1 MKINRILAS
10 LLLCASVANG
20 YAQGLANLKLTEV
33 VVDNADGLVD
43 EYDNR
48 SAWIEIGNTSWSTI
62 NVGGCYITNDR
73 SVLNPDMSAPQRIA
87 RMSQIPRGDE
97 RTSLAPKSQI
107 VIFADGRTNMGTL
120 HAGFRL
126 QPGKDNFIAL
136 YEANGTVLIDS
147 VTVPA
152 SLPENCSWALFE
164 NGWRKCEPSLVTPDS
179 PNDNTAKKV
188 DKIAEFKE
196 HDPHGFVMT
205 ILGMGIV
212 FSGLIVLSIL
222 FVLFGNLMRKF
233 NGKKAV
239 AQTVTPQ
246 KPVSNASVDVAVA
259 AMALHEA
266 MADADD
272 AVKAVIAMALYEYE
286 HDMHDEESGV
296 ITILPTQSPW
306 PQRGIAMENRFN
318 H

>member
-10 LLLCASVANG
+10 ALLCLSVTGG

-33 VVDNADGLVD
+33 VVDNTDGLVD
-43 EYDNR
+43 ENGTR
-48 SAWIEIGNTSWSTI
+48 SAWIEISNTSWSST
-62 NVGGCYITNDR
+62 NVGGCYITNNR
-73 SVLNPDMSAPQRIA
+73 SVTDPNMSAPQRIA
-87 RMSQIPRGDE
+87 LMSQIARGDA
-97 RTSLAPKSQI
+97 RTNLEPKSQI
-107 VIFADGRTNMGTL
+107 VIFADGHTNLGTL
-120 HAGFRL
+120 HAAFQL

-147 VTVPA
+147 LTVPA

-164 NGWRKCEPSLVTPDS
+164 NGWRKCEPSLVTPHS
-179 PNDNTAKKV
+179 ANDNTSKKV

-196 HDPHGFVMT
+196 RDPHGFVMT

-212 FSGLIVLSIL
+212 FSGLIVLSVL

-233 NGKKAV
+233 SGKKEKAP
-239 AQTVTPQ
+239 AIAPAKTG
-246 KPVSNASVDVAVA
+246 SSVDVAVA
-259 AMALHEA
+259 ALALHEA
-266 MADADD
+266 MADSDD

-286 HDMHDEESGV
+286 HDLHDEESGI
-296 ITILPTQSPW
+296 ITIVPYPSVWTQRSN
-306 PQRGIAMENRFN
+306 AMTNRFN

>member
-10 LLLCASVANG
+10 LLLCASVTSG

-48 SAWIEIGNTSWSTI
+48 SAWIEIGNTSWSTT

-73 SVLNPDMSAPQRIA
+73 SVLNPDMSAPERIA
-87 RMSQIPRGDE
+87 RMSQIPRGDA
-97 RTSLAPKSQI
+97 RTNLAPKSQI
-107 VIFADGRTNMGTL
+107 VIFADGHTNMGTL

-126 QPGKDNFIAL
+126 QPGQDNFIAL

-188 DKIAEFKE
+188 DKVAEFKE
-196 HDPHGFVMT
+196 RDPYGFVMT

-212 FSGLIVLSIL
+212 FSGLIILSIL
-222 FVLFGNLMRKF
+222 FVLFGNLMRKVSD
-233 NGKKAV
+233 KKETSQPA
-239 AQTVTPQ
+239 TSQ
-246 KPVSNASVDVAVA
+246 KTGSNAAVDVAVA

-272 AVKAVIAMALYEYE
+272 AVKAVIAMAIYEYE

-306 PQRGIAMENRFN
+306 PQRGNVMENRFN